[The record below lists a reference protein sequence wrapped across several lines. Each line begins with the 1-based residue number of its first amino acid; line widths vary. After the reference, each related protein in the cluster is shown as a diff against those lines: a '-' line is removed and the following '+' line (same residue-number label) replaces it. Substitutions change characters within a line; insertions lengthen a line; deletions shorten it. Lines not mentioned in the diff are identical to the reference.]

1 VTAVENPAEVNADFN
16 LSTAQSRPVPGLAQA
31 IWLNLK
37 KGLPLSVVHDAPFN
51 TTSRRVCLMWT
62 RRVTSSSSKP
72 PHSTTS
78 LTSYPRGLTGSSPMA
93 CSERWSTRWR

>member
-37 KGLPLSVVHDAPFN
+37 KDFLFPWFTMRL
-51 TTSRRVCLMWT
+51 
-62 RRVTSSSSKP
+62 
-72 PHSTTS
+72 
-78 LTSYPRGLTGSSPMA
+78 
-93 CSERWSTRWR
+93 STRGHGACA